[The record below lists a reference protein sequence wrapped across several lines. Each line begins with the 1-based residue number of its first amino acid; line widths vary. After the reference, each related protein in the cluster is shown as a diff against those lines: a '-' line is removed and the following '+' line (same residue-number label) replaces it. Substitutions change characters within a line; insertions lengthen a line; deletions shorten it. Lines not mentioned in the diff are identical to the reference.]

1 MLTSFRSTN
10 KLKVNKEEKTEPTG
24 KTSRWEFFLKTV
36 QYILAENSYRIEID
50 GDPFIVD
57 VKLPKGL
64 ELHQITQQK
73 CLSST
78 SKVLNIDNLVD
89 TFYLQGMNE
98 PLEVWYKPFS
108 RPRL

>member
-10 KLKVNKEEKTEPTG
+10 QPKVKKEEKLEPTG
-24 KTSRWEFFLKTV
+24 KLNRWEFFLKAV
-36 QYILAENSYRIEID
+36 QCILAENSYRIEID
-50 GDPFIVD
+50 EDPYIVD
-57 VKLPKGL
+57 IKLPKGL

-73 CLSST
+73 CLSSA
-78 SKVLNIDNLVD
+78 SKVVNTDNLVD
-89 TFYLQGMNE
+89 TFLLQGMNE